1 MAELLAEADALFA
14 DERAEPVEAAVVD
27 PDRFGLSGFAASCH
41 RYCKTQLDAATLS
54 SATAVV
60 LQQPLAGT
68 ETTVYWMLRDVFS
81 ECGAKTLLH
90 DWLGQDVFN
99 LLSQEF
105 QTRVF
110 FCFPKSDR
118 TIEI

>member
-1 MAELLAEADALFA
+1 MSACGIELCCVVQVAFLGGLCHMAELLAEVDALFA

-81 ECGAKTLLH
+81 KCGPKTLLH
-90 DWLGQDVFN
+90 DWLRQYLF
-99 LLSQEF
+99 
-105 QTRVF
+105 
-110 FCFPKSDR
+110 
-118 TIEI
+118 

>member
-27 PDRFGLSGFAASCH
+27 HDRCGLSGVAASCH
-41 RYCKTQLDAATLS
+41 RYCKTQLGAATLS

-81 ECGAKTLLH
+81 TCGPKTLLH
-90 DWLGQDVFN
+90 DWLRHDFYLFSPECQT
-99 LLSQEF
+99 LLFYSFSHE
-105 QTRVF
+105 
-110 FCFPKSDR
+110 
-118 TIEI
+118 